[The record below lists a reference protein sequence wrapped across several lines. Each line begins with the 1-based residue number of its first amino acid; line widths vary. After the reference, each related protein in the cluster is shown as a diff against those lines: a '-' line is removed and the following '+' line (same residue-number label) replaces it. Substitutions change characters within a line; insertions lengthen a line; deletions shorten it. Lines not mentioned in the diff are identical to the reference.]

1 MKHLLTKKN
10 IGLLLLFVLIFL
22 VRYNDGIFTYKI
34 VNNAKDGVYLLGPT
48 FHKIAAIIKSGEIPM
63 RIPEMMGGMPYYNS
77 ALFSATYPFYFF
89 STVEYGV
96 GIELLRT
103 MMLITLLHLC
113 ILFLNTTLLLRMSG
127 IEWLYSILG
136 ASGIIIAANTLHN
149 VAWIITACGYSWLPL
164 FFAGIIYI
172 FRKPESWLGSI
183 VLGLAS
189 VGFLAKP
196 AQTAILTLF
205 FGAII
210 FLAGAIAH
218 RKQWKQL
225 LPKFIVAGL
234 LVGGVAAVALLQI
247 YIDFDEMMRYT
258 TGGRVVGNTPLPD
271 AAYRADYPLSLAS
284 EFLVYKKRLLGPGH
298 FYVGPIFA
306 FFAIVGIALT
316 TLKRKHKN
324 WLFFILFSILI
335 YCLISSFGKNLG
347 FFYIN
352 QKIPLI
358 NKIRQSVRFMFVGN
372 VAVAYFAA
380 LGFRELF
387 ANWDTEKRNKYI
399 LAGGVLFIGLMLLYQ
414 MQVMRYKIPFY
425 AYIFP
430 FFIAAI
436 PVFLKNKWFS
446 FALILMLICANGLI
460 MPEAV
465 YSKAEGR
472 GYTEPPNLASMNI
485 LQKISEQPD
494 YEDYRFVSY
503 DNKHLTKHQ
512 WGQNALYYSI
522 RTFYSG
528 ITPVPN
534 QQHLEIMKGGDDFFN
549 LRYLQGA
556 KWFVYPNK
564 RKPHESLELL
574 YKNKF
579 YSLYENKNAIKKYYT
594 VNKLKKANENWEV
607 TRDEI
612 EKLGE
617 QAKSLAFVAQSDIR
631 QLRTHLKGNKAMKKG
646 QNKLEKIHYSVNEI
660 VLQVKAKDNQILL
673 INEYFDD
680 NWQVKID
687 GQATEMYKANINQIA
702 IPIESGNHKV
712 ELKYRPKFYLFLYYI
727 QKIAFAV
734 IFASFLFFTIKYL
747 RKRVVRDEL
756 QVASSEST
764 NNE

>member
-1 MKHLLTKKN
+1 MQHLFTKKN
-10 IGLLLLFVLIFL
+10 IGLVLLFVLIFL
-22 VRYNDGIFTYKI
+22 IRYNDGLFSYKI

-48 FHKIAAIIKSGEIPM
+48 FHKIAATIKLGEIPL
-63 RIPEMMGGMPYYNS
+63 RIPEMMCGMPYYNN

-89 STVEYGV
+89 GTVEYGV

-127 IEWLYSILG
+127 VEWLYSILG
-136 ASGIIIAANTLHN
+136 ASGVIIAANTLHN
-149 VAWIITACGYSWLPL
+149 VTWIITACGYSWLPL

-172 FRKPESWLGSI
+172 FRKPESWLGAI
-183 VLGLAS
+183 VLGLSA

-210 FLAGAIAH
+210 FFAGAIWH

-225 LPKFIVAGL
+225 LPKLIVAGL

-247 YIDFDEMMRYT
+247 YMDFGEMMRYT
-258 TGGRVVGNTPLPD
+258 SGGRVVGNVPLPD

-284 EFLVYKKRLLGPGH
+284 EFFVYKTRLLGPGH
-298 FYVGPIFA
+298 FYVGPIFI
-306 FFAIVGIALT
+306 FFATAGIVLT
-316 TLKRKHKN
+316 TLKGKHKN

-372 VAVAYFAA
+372 ISITYFAA

-399 LAGGVLFIGLMLLYQ
+399 LAGGVLFIGLILLYQ
-414 MQVMRYKIPFY
+414 MQVMRYKVPVY
-425 AYIFP
+425 AYLLP
-430 FFIAAI
+430 FLVATI

-446 FALILMLICANGLI
+446 LALIIMLISANGLI

-472 GYTEPPNLASMNI
+472 GFTEPPNLASMNI
-485 LQKISEQPD
+485 LQKISEQPN
-494 YEDYRFVSY
+494 YQDYRLVSY
-503 DNKHLTKHQ
+503 DNKFLTKHQ
-512 WGQNALYYSI
+512 WGQNALYYDI
-522 RTFYSG
+522 KTFYSG

-534 QQHLEIMKGGDDFFN
+534 QQHLEVMKGGDNYPN
-549 LRYLQGA
+549 LRRIQGA

-564 RKPHESLELL
+564 RKPAEGLDLL
-574 YKNKF
+574 YKNKI
-579 YSLYENKNAIKKYYT
+579 YSVYENKNAIDKYYT
-594 VNKLKKANENWEV
+594 VDKLKKADENWEI

-612 EKLGE
+612 EKLDE
-617 QAKSLAFVAQSDIR
+617 KATSFAFVEQSDIR
-631 QLRTHLKGNKAMKKG
+631 ELRRHLKESKNAKKG
-646 QNKLEKIHYSVNEI
+646 QTKIEETHYSTNKIALE
-660 VLQVKAKDNQILL
+660 VKTKANKILL

-680 NWQVKID
+680 NWNLTID
-687 GQATEMYKANINQIA
+687 GQSAEMYKANINQIA
-702 IPIESGNHKV
+702 IPIEKGNHNI
-712 ELKYRPKFYLFLYYI
+712 ELKYRPTFYLFLYYA
-727 QKIAFAV
+727 QKIAFVV
-734 IFASFLFFTIKYL
+734 IFVGLLFFTIKYI
-747 RKRVVRDEL
+747 RTPKPSAVVISD
-756 QVASSEST
+756 
-764 NNE
+764 